1 MAGGRLSCFFTSSL
15 GLLLGVYFYNAGAS
29 DGQRV
34 IHKQVGESVELSP
47 DKPTEGVTFARWTYK
62 GNTVAKD
69 HSVATENNPFQGRL
83 EIYTNYSLKIRKLTL
98 PDSGEFSFVSEDKD
112 QQRPTVS
119 ISLRVHEPLTQQ
131 PNLTSRIIQPS
142 FNGTCTVLLECK
154 TAPDRNITYSWTV
167 GSQTYKGPELQRS
180 ISTQDGAITF
190 TCTITDAV
198 SNKSASLIQTCRN
211 QTSTNT
217 TLRSER
223 HGGVHIMWILTGTFG
238 SLVLIIIILI
248 AICGCKQRKTASDS
262 NELTVYAD
270 VSDFTHE
277 DRMALKP
284 CSLYDTIENGAQMV
298 TEGPQTVYDQIQFNR
313 VKGPSLSPYQDLS

>member
-1 MAGGRLSCFFTSSL
+1 MR
-15 GLLLGVYFYNAGAS
+15 GLLMEHVSFINRLENLWSFHQINQLKGS
-29 DGQRV
+29 LIHDGHIKEKLLQ
-34 IHKQVGESVELSP
+34 QTTQLSQ
-47 DKPTEGVTFARWTYK
+47 K
-62 GNTVAKD
+62 
-69 HSVATENNPFQGRL
+69 NNPFQGRL
-83 EIYTNYSLKIRKLTL
+83 EFCTNFSLIIRKLTL
-98 PDSGEFSFVSEDKD
+98 LDSGEFSFVSEDQD
-112 QQRPTVS
+112 QQQRPTVS

-167 GSQTYKGPELQRS
+167 GSQTYKGPELQHN

-217 TLRSER
+217 TPRR
-223 HGGVHIMWILTGTFG
+223 VHIMWILTGTVG
-238 SLVLIIIILI
+238 SLVLIIFILI
-248 AICGCKQRKTASDS
+248 SICGCKQRKTASDS

-277 DRMALKP
+277 DRMDLKP

-313 VKGPSLSPYQDLS
+313 MKGPSLSPYQDLS